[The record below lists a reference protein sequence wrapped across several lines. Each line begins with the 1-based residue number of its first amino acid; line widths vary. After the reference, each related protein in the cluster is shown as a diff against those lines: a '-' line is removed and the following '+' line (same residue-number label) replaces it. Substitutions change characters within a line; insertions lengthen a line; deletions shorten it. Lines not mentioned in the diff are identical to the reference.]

1 MFNDS
6 VLNRTLRMH
15 SAVRTPF
22 VILAAILL
30 GLALPSALKEKS
42 WLRLLIASA
51 LSFFVVVL
59 PVFVFLLSAFMVPE
73 WKGGCHLGWFDCFH
87 MGKLALTPIV
97 FWATAALYAVEICQI
112 DERMQPWIVQGLFL
126 GAIVASV
133 CFVFGLVSVGNEK
146 GASLWLLVPFYISLW
161 HGIRAVQLIK
171 SSKLG
176 LASYVRAVCGSL
188 PLWFVGAIWS
198 RKVYESLPNN
208 PPSCFVVTAASR
220 GHERFVGP
228 FVETTHNGRAR
239 LANQQLITLWQ
250 FEHFWRNRA
259 PRSHAAFRR
268 VYNRVGPFLARRI
281 DSPWLADA
289 ACLAIKPVEF
299 MAALVIRM
307 QLMASNEEKFSL
319 RCEEANRTEP
329 AE

>member
-1 MFNDS
+1 MGVVMRDP
-6 VLNRTLRMH
+6 L
-15 SAVRTPF
+15 A
-22 VILAAILL
+22 ILAAFLVL
-30 GLALPSALKEKS
+30 LALPSALKQKS
-42 WLRLLIASA
+42 WLRLVAA
-51 LSFFVVVL
+51 AVLSFFIVVL
-59 PVFVFLLSAFMVPE
+59 PLFVFLLSALMVPD
-73 WKGGCHLGWFDCFH
+73 WKGACHLGWIDCFH
-87 MGKLALTPIV
+87 TGKLALAPIV
-97 FWATAALYAVEICQI
+97 FWATAALYAVEVYETENRA
-112 DERMQPWIVQGLFL
+112 DRWIVLGLFL

-133 CFVFGLVSVGNEK
+133 CFLFGFASYHEP
-146 GASLWLLVPFYISLW
+146 GAGLWLLVPFYVSLW
-161 HGIRAVQLIK
+161 HGIRAAQLIK
-171 SSKLG
+171 ISKLG
-176 LASYVRAVCGSL
+176 LASYARAVCGSL

-268 VYNRVGPFLARRI
+268 VYNHVGPILARRI

-299 MAALVIRM
+299 MAALVIRIAIEGE
-307 QLMASNEEKFSL
+307 QRKKFRL

-329 AE
+329 TE